1 MTLAPTLLLST
12 ALFAIGL
19 YGLLAR
25 RNAIAIL
32 ISIELMVNAASLNLV
47 AFTRFH
53 GLPGG
58 QALAAFLL
66 ALTVAEIVVGLAIVI
81 TLARA
86 RREGGID
93 VDSAREYRMCAAWR
107 AATGDSKVQVQYNDY
122 AAHGGPQRVVY
133 KQHY

>member
-1 MTLAPTLLLST
+1 MTLASVLLLST

-25 RNAIAIL
+25 RNAIAVL
-32 ISIELMVNAASLNLV
+32 IAIELMVNAASLNLV
-47 AFTRFH
+47 AFARFQ

-58 QALAAFLL
+58 QAIAAFLI

-86 RREGGID
+86 RTDGGID
-93 VDSAREYRMCAAWR
+93 VDAAREYR
-107 AATGDSKVQVQYNDY
+107 S
-122 AAHGGPQRVVY
+122 
-133 KQHY
+133 